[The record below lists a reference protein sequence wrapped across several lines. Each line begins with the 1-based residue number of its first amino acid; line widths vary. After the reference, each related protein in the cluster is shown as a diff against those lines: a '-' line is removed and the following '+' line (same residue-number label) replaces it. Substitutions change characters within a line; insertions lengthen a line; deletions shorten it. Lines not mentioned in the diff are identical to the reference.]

1 MTDQPAGCR
10 TTQHCA
16 VHDFCHRCMPSLDEA
31 TQHLVKA
38 IDAAGITTGTGR
50 VYAALAATVRD
61 AARQTTGQA
70 DTEPA
75 PADRR
80 PYRRASEPGPTL
92 VVTTD
97 THRLDLHQVGWHG
110 QTGAFYALDEN
121 PLGDGYERGSVG
133 PLYTPTHA
141 DRLDDLEPA
150 PAVGQPA
157 EAQATDRAA
166 AYRDTARR
174 AHRRLAAVERLVS
187 GRPGYHQITVKELLA
202 AMSDET
208 VEDER

>member
-1 MTDQPAGCR
+1 MTFEYRDDTTCDKLVAQPDTDDDRNPVVFLSTTGINKGVYVPVTRVEEVVAGIR
-10 TTQHCA
+10 
-16 VHDFCHRCMPSLDEA
+16 
-31 TQHLVKA
+31 
-38 IDAAGITTGTGR
+38 DAARTAAGQQPKPAAAYSDGMGRAYCLTCASTTGADVPLTIDGIDPQEACAKCCR
-50 VYAALAATVRD
+50 YVADV
-61 AARQTTGQA
+61 ARQTTGQA
-70 DTEPA
+70 DTVRLCTCGNYAA
-75 PADRR
+75 PH
-80 PYRRASEPGPTL
+80 PFPGCAKP
-92 VVTTD
+92 V
-97 THRLDLHQVGWHG
+97 
-110 QTGAFYALDEN
+110 
-121 PLGDGYERGSVG
+121 
-133 PLYTPTHA
+133 
-141 DRLDDLEPA
+141 